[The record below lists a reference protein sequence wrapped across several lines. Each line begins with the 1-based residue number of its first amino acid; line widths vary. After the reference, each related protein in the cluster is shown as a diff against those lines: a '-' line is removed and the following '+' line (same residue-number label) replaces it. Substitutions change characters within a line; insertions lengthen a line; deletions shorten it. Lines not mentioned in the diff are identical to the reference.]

1 MKYKVGDK
9 VRIKSNQWYITNKDN
24 LGRVKTKSNSFNDNM
39 SVYCGMV
46 ATITNIGTGFKK
58 IDYSIDIDNGYWCWP
73 IEAFEDSL
81 SYNTEKSILSEEM
94 IKDIAEVIKTPNLGI
109 CISENGG
116 KLIIEPLEEKKEE
129 DLPIDT
135 PVMVKCGMWSLG
147 YYAGN
152 KRVFVCGKSNE
163 CKNQTACGFEIII
176 PFDKFNPNDIE
187 ESLKYNIVK

>member
-9 VRIKSNQWYITNKDN
+9 VRIKSRYKLSLDTCIVSQKLGYAN
-24 LGRVKTKSNSFNDNM
+24 LI
-39 SVYCGMV
+39 
-46 ATITNIGTGFKK
+46 ATIVTADCGVDGNDEGYK
-58 IDYSIDIDNGYWCWP
+58 IDLDKKEWWWFDRD
-73 IEAFEDSL
+73 FEDL
-81 SYNTEKSILSEEM
+81 YNHEKSILSEEM
-94 IKDIAEVIKTPNLGI
+94 IKDIAEVIKTHNLGI

-176 PFDKFNPNDIE
+176 PFDKFNPNNIE